1 MVLKNVVRYA
11 VACAAVAMGAFLPL
25 AADEVW
31 VSDLRGNDMTG
42 NGSYLQPYKTIQK
55 GVDEAAAGD
64 TVKILAGTYGEGEE
78 HWDGSQTNRVV
89 ITKQLTLEG
98 VEGKEVTHIVGRHQ
112 PGATTDKGKMGTA
125 AIRCIRVKG
134 EDADGTIIK
143 GLTIRDG
150 AVQNSS
156 EAMKSY
162 GGGVCGHTKD
172 TRTCF
177 YLVDCVVSNCAACW
191 GGAIHSG
198 TAVRCLFKNNYG
210 IGPGGTARQANL
222 LNCLVARNK
231 NLNTDS
237 RPALGY
243 CIVVN
248 STVFG
253 TLSKGMGMA
262 YQNYVYNTISFA
274 NASTDIN
281 AAGTG
286 TSDNKTVT
294 NSYNTAAYAYTLFSP
309 ASGDCRITEGSP
321 AAGGGLTEFVT
332 SKITLPAGIEA
343 NFDLAG
349 NRIDLSQTTCDAGC
363 YQGAV
368 TPAGGRIMF
377 LSTGWIVN
385 GERNDTGG
393 TTVYY
398 TPETWPI
405 SVTARPLVDNVTNY
419 VYSATSDGYF
429 AHNKNRRYFP
439 LMDGSHVLTP
449 PPSAADTLRLTP
461 TMANLVVYAK
471 PDANAAEA
479 DGTIEHP
486 FRTLQD
492 AIVCVT
498 NSSKSTP
505 LILALP
511 GTYDEG
517 GEEIGGVFTR
527 LVIPDSKTIT
537 VRSTDGAER
546 TVIKG
551 GVDESNTG
559 YYAGCGPAAVRCIHI
574 SRPSD
579 TTVTPSAVQGFTIAD
594 GHTLGDDYN
603 TDTDPYR
610 GGGILGKGKNTW
622 VSQVL
627 DCIITNCAAVRCG
640 ASYNVTMF
648 RCKLYDCHGYGGVMR
663 STRLIS
669 CYVDPSCTLGSAPS
683 GASENCILGN
693 STTTY
698 LTTAPEA
705 TAWNSTLSLYSSLFA
720 SLDPRTTPTM
730 WGSVTTNKAAAT
742 STKGCA
748 WVRIPNFADPANND
762 WRLRTTTPARTEC
775 KLPAKDDAA
784 YSTWAVNLA
793 YTFQGDIEGRP
804 MSVTDG
810 KPLPGC
816 WQTTV
821 GDKGVFVS
829 AKDGGLS
836 LNDGYSVD
844 DPASFPI
851 AVSPGTGTRPC
862 IGYEVDGATNLFET
876 GNCTVTAADVAASE
890 HGLILYAIYSN
901 DWYVDPRDGVG
912 DDVGNTGFLPSLPMK
927 TLAAVMAKVQS
938 GDTVHAA
945 KGTYAEGEAMTESTN
960 SPAWRMRAR
969 VVVPNGVTL
978 VADEGPDE
986 TFIVGAPEYDST
998 KTNAYF
1004 MGTNAMRCV
1013 YMRPNAR
1020 LKGFTVTGGRTW
1032 WNSDGFSDTAFGYS
1046 GNWSGGGICGHS
1058 GGRDDVYV
1066 EDCIISNNYA
1076 CWAGGSRF
1084 TNLIRCRLFENY
1096 AMNNGGALRDAH
1108 AYGCVIDRCYSGSGS
1123 NRATCYYYT
1132 RIVGSTL
1139 GPHNYKLDGS
1149 AANAVNGA
1157 SSGSA
1162 IFHDN
1167 LVLGSTGAKGSL
1179 TNTVTGCV
1187 FADSSN
1193 NMPTDGT
1200 CIVVPGTELEV
1211 DDDLRPIVGRNAAV
1225 DRGSIEALTT
1235 HTKGLLPS
1243 DKDALGFQRVMNGT
1257 IDVGALEG
1265 DWRPM
1270 YAKILDGKG
1279 TYLQVTAADSGVV
1292 TNDVDGVAS
1301 VALGGG
1307 DALALTWGTPAHPA
1321 VRRGKMLVTGEGTLT
1336 VTLNGETFAAVTSA
1350 DGVVD
1355 FAVPVNGLST
1365 LDFAFAF
1372 AGEGSADLYGFSA
1385 KVGAVFSI
1393 R

>member
-1 MVLKNVVRYA
+1 MVMKNAVCYT
-11 VACAAVAMGAFLPL
+11 VACAVVAMGAALPL
-25 AADEVW
+25 AAADEVW
-31 VSDLRGNDMTG
+31 VSDLRGSDATG
-42 NGSYLQPYKTIQK
+42 NGTYDSPYKTIQK
-55 GVDEAAAGD
+55 GVDEVDANG
-64 TVKILAGTYGEGEE
+64 TVKLLRGIYGEGEE
-78 HWDGSQTNRVV
+78 HWDGSQTNRVL
-89 ITKQLTLEG
+89 ITKKLTLEG

-112 PGATTDKGKMGTA
+112 PGATTDTEKMGAA
-125 AIRCIRVKG
+125 AIRCIRIK
-134 EDADGTIIK
+134 DNSAAGTIIK

-150 AVQNSS
+150 AAQNSS
-156 EAMKSY
+156 DAIQSY
-162 GGGVCGHTKD
+162 GGGVCGYAKTTK
-172 TRTCF
+172 TCF

-198 TAVRCLFKNNYG
+198 TAVRCLFKNNFG
-210 IGPGGTARQANL
+210 VGPGGTARHASL
-222 LNCLVARNK
+222 LNCLVVRNK
-231 NLNTDS
+231 NLNAS
-237 RPALGY
+237 ARPALGY

-248 STVFG
+248 STVYG
-253 TLSKGMGMA
+253 TLSAGQGLA
-262 YQNYVYNTISFA
+262 YNNSAYNSISFG
-274 NASTDIN
+274 NSNTDIYSN
-281 AAGTG
+281 NT
-286 TSDNKTVT
+286 TVT
-294 NSYNTAAYAYTLFSP
+294 NTYDTASHAYMLFSP
-309 ASGDCRITEGSP
+309 ASGDYRITDGTP

-332 SKITLPAGIEA
+332 SKITLPAGIDA
-343 NFDLAG
+343 NIDLAG
-349 NRIDLSQTTCDAGC
+349 NTIDLSKTTCDAGC

-385 GERNDTGG
+385 GERHETGG

-405 SVTARPLVDNVTNY
+405 SVTARPLVANVTNY
-419 VYSATSDGYF
+419 VYSGTSSGYF

-449 PPSAADTLRLTP
+449 PPDAADTLRLTP
-461 TMANLVVYAK
+461 QTATFVVYAK

-479 DGTIEHP
+479 DGTLAHP

-498 NSSKSTP
+498 NSTSSGDKP

-511 GTYDEG
+511 GTYAEG
-517 GEEIGGVFTR
+517 GEVIGGVFTR
-527 LVIPDSKTIT
+527 LVIPDSKSIT

-551 GVDESNTG
+551 GADESNTG

-574 SRPSD
+574 SRGD
-579 TTVTPSAVQGFTIAD
+579 TTVTPTAVQGFTIAD
-594 GHTLGDDYN
+594 GHTLCDDYN
-603 TDTDPYR
+603 TDTNPYR
-610 GGGILGKGKNTW
+610 GGGILAIAKNTW
-622 VSQVL
+622 VSQIL

-683 GASENCILGN
+683 DASENCILGN

-705 TAWNSTLSLYSSLFA
+705 TVFNSDALSLYSSLFA
-720 SLDPRTTPTM
+720 SLDPRTAPTL
-730 WGSVTTNKAAAT
+730 WGSVTTNAAAAT

-748 WVRIPNFADPANND
+748 WVRYPNFADPANND

-784 YSTWAVNLA
+784 YSTWAVNIA
-793 YTFQGDIEGRP
+793 YTFQGDIEGKP

-836 LNDGYSVD
+836 LSDGYSVE

-851 AVSPGTGTRPC
+851 TVSPGTGTRPC
-862 IGYEVDGATNLFET
+862 IGYEADGVTNLFET

-912 DDVGNTGFLPSLPMK
+912 DDSGNTGFLPSLPMK
-927 TLAAVMAKVQS
+927 TLAAVMQKVSS

-945 KGTYAEGEAMTESTN
+945 AGTYAEGEAMTSDSDT
-960 SPAWRMRAR
+960 PAWNMRAR

-978 VADEGPDE
+978 VADEGPEE
-986 TFIVGAPEYDST
+986 TFIVGAPEPDFT
-998 KTNAYF
+998 KANEYG

-1013 YMRPNAR
+1013 YMRANAH

-1046 GNWSGGGICGHS
+1046 GNWSGGGVCGHS

-1096 AMNNGGALRDAH
+1096 ALNNGGALRDAH
-1108 AYGCVIDRCYSGSGS
+1108 AYGCVIDRCYSGPGTDS

-1149 AANAVNGA
+1149 EAQAVNG
-1157 SSGSA
+1157 SSSNKA
-1162 IFHDN
+1162 VFHDN
-1167 LVLGSTGAKGSL
+1167 LVLGKTGAKGSL

-1187 FADSSN
+1187 FAGSKN
-1193 NMPTDGT
+1193 NLPTDET
-1200 CIVVPGTELEV
+1200 CIVVPSDELQV
-1211 DDDLRPIVGRNAAV
+1211 DEDLRPIVGRNAAV
-1225 DRGSIEALTT
+1225 DRGSVEALTT
-1235 HTKGLLPS
+1235 HTKGLLPF
-1243 DKDALGFQRVMNGT
+1243 DVDALGFQRVMNGT

-1270 YAKILDGKG
+1270 YAKLLDGRG
-1279 TYLQVTAADSGVV
+1279 TYLQVTAADSGVF

-1301 VALGGG
+1301 VELHGGEALS
-1307 DALALTWGTPAHPA
+1307 LVWGEATRPG
-1321 VRRGKMLVTGEGTLT
+1321 VRRGTVKVTGEGTLT
-1336 VTLNGETFAAVTSA
+1336 LTRNGAEFATFTAA
-1350 DGVVD
+1350 DGAAALTIPPD
-1355 FAVPVNGLST
+1355 GIE
-1365 LDFAFAF
+1365 AFAF
-1372 AGEGSADLYGFSA
+1372 TFAFEGEGSADLYGFSA